1 MAKTYSLCMELKPLS
16 ERINEKKLIFLIW
29 IIYSFFYLLLLT
41 GEVGD
46 GLLGGNF
53 IWDAIIVLSGLVSL
67 FFVSLFTGL
76 FVSIVWVGLE
86 YLKNWLF
93 DK

>member
-1 MAKTYSLCMELKPLS
+1 MEIKPLS
-16 ERINEKKLIFLIW
+16 ERINAKKLIFLIW
-29 IIYSFFYLLLLT
+29 ITFSFLYLLLLM
-41 GEVGD
+41 GEIGD
-46 GLLGGNF
+46 GLLEGNF
-53 IWDAIIVLSGLVSL
+53 IWDAMIVLIGLVSL

-76 FVSIVWVGLE
+76 FVSIVWAGLE

>member
-1 MAKTYSLCMELKPLS
+1 MEIKPLS
-16 ERINEKKLIFLIW
+16 ERINGKKLIFLIW
-29 IIYSFFYLLLLT
+29 ITFSFLYLLLLM
-41 GEVGD
+41 GEIGE
-46 GLLGGNF
+46 GLLEGNF
-53 IWDAIIVLSGLVSL
+53 IWDAMIVLSGLVSL

-76 FVSIVWVGLE
+76 FVSIVWAGLE

>member
-1 MAKTYSLCMELKPLS
+1 MESKPLS
-16 ERINEKKLIFLIW
+16 ERINGKKLIFLIW
-29 IIYSFFYLLLLT
+29 ATFSILYLLLLR
-41 GEVGD
+41 GELGD
-46 GLLGGNF
+46 GLLEGNL

-67 FFVSLFTGL
+67 FFVSLFAAL
-76 FVSIVWVGLE
+76 FLSGVWAGLE

>member
-1 MAKTYSLCMELKPLS
+1 MGIKPLS
-16 ERINEKKLIFLIW
+16 ERINAKKLVFLIW
-29 IIYSFFYLLLLT
+29 ITFSFLYLLLLM
-41 GEVGD
+41 GEIGD
-46 GLLGGNF
+46 RLLEGNF
-53 IWDAIIVLSGLVSL
+53 IWDAMIVLSGLVSL

-76 FVSIVWVGLE
+76 FVSIVWTGLE